1 MEKKNIHRMIHA
13 KGSER
18 ASITSPNKPMKR
30 ILKQV
35 TPPLI
40 FSAFKKILQ
49 KPATYTPVWNTFSYA
64 PMEKVTMYFDPKGPW
79 QQKLLSDKYDAYIFN
94 RLKSLNLSGK
104 TIFDVGAHIGFHSF
118 YFSQLVGS
126 KGKVYA
132 FEPHPKNLERIQL
145 CINENKNKVPTPIVV
160 GIALSKTEGVIDFTL
175 NNDIESGRSSG
186 GFIENAD
193 TIWEKA
199 VFTNRGFTKT
209 KVKTLPLDEL
219 KKIGISAKPNIIK
232 IDVEGAEALVLR
244 GGQKTILSHKP
255 LIFLEVHSIK
265 AMFEVMDFFKSVSYN
280 TEIIHEEKD
289 GRCFLEAKPQ

>member
-1 MEKKNIHRMIHA
+1 MTQVKDLEQV
-13 KGSER
+13 
-18 ASITSPNKPMKR
+18 SITSPNKSMKH
-30 ILKQV
+30 ILKQIM
-35 TPPLI
+35 PPLV
-40 FSAFKKILQ
+40 FSVFKKILR
-49 KPATYTPVWNTFSYA
+49 KPTTYVPMWNTFSYA
-64 PMEKVTMYFDPKGPW
+64 PMKNVTLYFDPKGPW
-79 QQKLLSDKYDAYIFN
+79 QQKLLSDKYDAYIFD

-118 YFSQLVGS
+118 YFSQLVGP

-145 CINENKNKVPTPIVV
+145 CIDENKDKVPTPIVF
-160 GIALSKTEGVIDFTL
+160 GIALSNTEGTIDFTL

-199 VFTNRGFTKT
+199 VFMNRGFIKT

-219 KKIGISAKPNIIK
+219 KEIGISAKPDIIK

-244 GGQKTILSHKP
+244 GGQKTILSNKP

-265 AMFEVMDFFKSVSYN
+265 AMFEVMDFFRSVSYSAHV
-280 TEIIHEEKD
+280 IHEETD